1 MDDVT
6 PLFIAGM
13 GRSGTT
19 NAMRVASAH
28 PEIMLNGEIQLS
40 VIKQFLALLEALEHS
55 YGKRAAMN
63 DGWFERKADYM
74 FSSFGFLAK
83 RGRGKLERGSMA
95 RFRGHKAPRLETLF
109 DSYEAH
115 FASVGMQPRYFY
127 CARNAFDCWRSY
139 RGQSWNAYE
148 TVGDFLHHYMASFET
163 LERMQAAAPGRVI
176 VLNLDEMKASG
187 DATQFYRERMFAALG
202 LDLPE
207 RVARKIATFAQ
218 MKKQTAG
225 PAPIGDG
232 DRSAIA
238 GHPGMR
244 ALHGAFFA
252 PYVSQA
258 PL

>member
-1 MDDVT
+1 MDDIT

-28 PEIMLNGEIQLS
+28 PQIMLNGEIQLS
-40 VIKQFLALLEALEHS
+40 VIKQFLALLEALERS
-55 YGKRAAMN
+55 TGKRAAMA

-83 RGRGKLERGSMA
+83 RGRGKLERGSTA

-139 RGQSWNAYE
+139 RAQSWNAYE
-148 TVGDFLHHYMASFET
+148 TVGDFLDHYMISFQT
-163 LERMQAAAPGRVI
+163 LGRMQEAAPGRVI

-187 DATQFYRERMFAALG
+187 DASRYYRERMFAPLG
-202 LDLPE
+202 LDLPKGT
-207 RVARKIATFAQ
+207 AAKIATFAQ
-218 MKKQTAG
+218 MRKQTS
-225 PAPIGDG
+225 PPSIDDG
-232 DRSAIA
+232 DRRAIA

-244 ALHGAFFA
+244 ALHDAFFA
-252 PYVSQA
+252 PYVRQA
-258 PL
+258 FP